1 MTAAQRSPEYHDTA
15 TFGKCLI
22 GNHHSLIDCVS
33 NGP

>member
-22 GNHHSLIDCVS
+22 GTHHSLIDCVS